1 MVADDCVVG
10 TSGDLRNV
18 QVVTWGE
25 AESGGT
31 SAAVQHQLREIQQIH
46 VAVHAFAACRL
57 DGSVVT
63 WGDPRCG
70 GNMAASARKLQ
81 APATSTYLPTY
92 LATYLPADLPTRLY
106 CTCLPTC
113 LPAYLPTYRPTDYR
127 PTDLPTCQGDS
138 SQAQSML
145 KDVQDICAG
154 AYAFAALCADGT
166 ATRHGHAHRPPNR
179 LLITGPSTTSWWVRH
194 IQQNAQQSHKCLSI

>member
-10 TSGDLRNV
+10 TSGDLRNL

-92 LATYLPADLPTRLY
+92 LPSYLPTSRPTHPPTY
-106 CTCLPTC
+106 CTCRPTC
-113 LPAYLPTYRPTDYR
+113 LPACLPAYLPTYLPTYRPTDYR
-127 PTDLPTCQGDS
+127 PTDLPTYLP
-138 SQAQSML
+138 A
-145 KDVQDICAG
+145 KET
-154 AYAFAALCADGT
+154 AAKRSRC
-166 ATRHGHAHRPPNR
+166 
-179 LLITGPSTTSWWVRH
+179 
-194 IQQNAQQSHKCLSI
+194 